1 MTTGRHAMQG
11 SDHQTAALT
20 PDESWSAVHATL
32 DRARSSM
39 YVAGTAT
46 ILLLWGAIVAL
57 GYFSQ
62 YAIATLASDFATGS
76 PWFPGPLWGGLAAAG
91 MVGSALIGHRAGR
104 ENAAGQAAR
113 SAGIRVFL
121 FWLAVLAAAFLL
133 PAAAGLWTSGDAGD
147 AIPRVTVG
155 IVALGHVL
163 FGIMHRP
170 VIAAVGAGFAA
181 AFYVPSYLVG
191 DAALAVSGAATLI
204 VVALGTAW
212 IRRSGVL

>member
-1 MTTGRHAMQG
+1 MPGPDAE
-11 SDHQTAALT
+11 TAALT
-20 PDESWSAVHATL
+20 ADESWGAIHTTM

-62 YAIATLASDFATGS
+62 YAIATLASDFAAGT
-76 PWFPGPLWGGLAAAG
+76 PWYPGPLWGGLAAAG
-91 MVGSALIGHRAGR
+91 MVGSARIGHRAGR

-133 PAAAGLWTSGDAGD
+133 PAAAGLSTASDAGT

-155 IVALGHVL
+155 IVALGLVL

-170 VIAAVGAGFAA
+170 AIAAVGVGFAA
-181 AFYVPSYLVG
+181 AYYLPSYLAG
-191 DAALAVSGAATLI
+191 DLALLVTAAATLV

-212 IRRSGVL
+212 IRKSGVL